1 MQWKRIIKKF
11 VAIVILF
18 LIIESIASVIDPI
31 IENSL
36 AIQQM
41 EIDILS
47 SGWIIAYQHFANCI
61 PFVWVLIIILVFK
74 NDFKELIKK
83 MTDKNKENDNEEN

>member
-1 MQWKRIIKKF
+1 MQWKRIIKKS
-11 VAIVILF
+11 VAIAILF

-41 EIDILS
+41 EIDTFS
-47 SGWIIAYQHFANCI
+47 SSWMIAYQHFANCI

-74 NDFKELIKK
+74 NDFKEFIKK
-83 MTDKNKENDNEEN
+83 MVDKENDDEEN

>member
-1 MQWKRIIKKF
+1 MRWKQVIKKC
-11 VAIVILF
+11 IILVIAV
-18 LIIESIASVIDPI
+18 LIFGGVTSVISPI

-83 MTDKNKENDNEEN
+83 IADKENNNEEN